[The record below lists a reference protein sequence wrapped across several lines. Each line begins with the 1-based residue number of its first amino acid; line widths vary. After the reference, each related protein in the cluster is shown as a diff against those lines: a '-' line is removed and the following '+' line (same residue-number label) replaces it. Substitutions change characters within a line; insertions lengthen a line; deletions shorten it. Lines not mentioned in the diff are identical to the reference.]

1 MREIYT
7 KQSLWSKILNNIF
20 IFTNS
25 KKNSSSEEEAKR
37 FISRV
42 SKKKYNLK
50 NLKNFTL
57 DLIDSEKVYTFNG
70 SLNQKNSRIILY
82 VHGGNFVERA
92 NKHQLSF
99 AKKIA
104 IQTNSIL
111 VFPFYELLPEG
122 NYKKMNELLSLVYK
136 RILLTEPKEIIFL
149 GDSAGGGSVLSFAM
163 QLRNVRIFQPSNIIL
178 LSPWLDLSMS
188 NPQLYNDAK
197 KDKMND
203 VDGIR
208 YEGFLWSAGDD
219 VYNPIISPMYGSFEN
234 LGKISL
240 IFGGQRILSS
250 ECMKF
255 DEILNNAKIDHNF
268 LFYKNEGHD
277 FAAYPTREG
286 RKAIKEIADIINNS

>member
-1 MREIYT
+1 M
-7 KQSLWSKILNNIF
+7 
-20 IFTNS
+20 
-25 KKNSSSEEEAKR
+25 
-37 FISRV
+37 
-42 SKKKYNLK
+42 
-50 NLKNFTL
+50 
-57 DLIDSEKVYTFNG
+57 
-70 SLNQKNSRIILY
+70 
-82 VHGGNFVERA
+82 
-92 NKHQLSF
+92 
-99 AKKIA
+99 
-104 IQTNSIL
+104 
-111 VFPFYELLPEG
+111 
-122 NYKKMNELLSLVYK
+122 
-136 RILLTEPKEIIFL
+136 TEPKEIIFL

-240 IFGGQRILSS
+240 IFGGQGILSS